1 MSWTTDKKLLEYN
14 GWEVWC
20 ESPFEIYH
28 KETDSKAT
36 GYAAKLVLDS
46 LKPESNVEGI
56 RIAELAETFINE
68 YNEENDTNFDVDS
81 PLVFGKLGIM
91 SPRELLAKFYY
102 MFKRGEY
109 LR

>member
-20 ESPFEIYH
+20 DSPFEIYH

-36 GYAAKLVLDS
+36 GYAAQLVLDS
-46 LKPESNVEGI
+46 LKPEGDVEGI
-56 RIAELAETFINE
+56 RIAELAETFIND
-68 YNEENDTNFDVDS
+68 YNETQNTAFDIDS
-81 PLVFGKLGIM
+81 VLDFGVFDHIT
-91 SPRELLAKFYY
+91 PRELLAKFYY
-102 MFKRGEY
+102 MFKREDM